1 MKLNSIMLVSTFFA
15 VPLCAPLHAED
26 SPNPLFAPMSFTF
39 EDGLVKAIGTFEWDS
54 SDKFRT
60 FLTDQNKQSE
70 DWNVPVLLRSP
81 GGDIE
86 EALKIGHLI
95 REHQMSTVT
104 DTMCASACTY
114 TFMGGVHRV
123 AAEGTQYGVHQFYG
137 NIVFTDY
144 EKQVY
149 SAKDLVE
156 AQQRTSRLQNYATD
170 MGVDN
175 AVVALALNTSP
186 IPTEERPQG
195 VYVLS
200 RQQLLTYKVENVPT
214 TYPNG
219 QPLENLNIPGVF
231 PPAGQTFDLESLAI
245 PDTSEVSLS
254 SVSEL
259 LAKNFISSL
268 FAAYEGTPEDVGN
281 YVDNNFAY
289 ITMYK
294 GHAVGK
300 DNVVKDKIKYTKK
313 WAFRKYEIDDN
324 TVQIQCETDTSQCR
338 VSGEAVIKLG
348 LIAGKSNFKNR
359 YKFDYTV
366 FAPGQSPRIMLENIQ
381 AMN

>member
-1 MKLNSIMLVSTFFA
+1 MNFISNLLACAFVAIVWS
-15 VPLCAPLHAED
+15 APLHAED
-26 SPNPLFAPMSFTF
+26 TPNPLFAPMSFTF
-39 EDGLVKAIGTFEWDS
+39 EGGIVKAIGTFEWDT
-54 SDKFRT
+54 SDKFRA
-60 FLTDQNKQSE
+60 FLTEQNKQSE
-70 DWNVPVLLRSP
+70 FWNVPVLLRSP

-137 NIVFTDY
+137 NIVFTDF

-156 AQQRTSRLQNYATD
+156 AQQRTSRLQSYATD

-186 IPTEERPQG
+186 IPTAERPQG

-200 RQQLLTYKVENVPT
+200 RQELLTYRVENVPT
-214 TYPNG
+214 SYPNG

-231 PPAGQTFDLESLAI
+231 PQAGQAFDLESLAI
-245 PDTSEVSLS
+245 PDTPAVPLNTISEI
-254 SVSEL
+254 
-259 LAKNFISSL
+259 LAKNFVSSL
-268 FAAYEGTPEDVGN
+268 FAAYEGSPGDVGN
-281 YVDNNFAY
+281 YVDNNFAF

-294 GHAVGK
+294 GQAVGR
-300 DNVVKDKIKYTKK
+300 DDVVKDKVKYTKK
-313 WAFRKYEIDDN
+313 WAYRKYEIDDD
-324 TVQIQCETDTSQCR
+324 TVQVQCETDTTQCG
-338 VSGEAVIKLG
+338 VSGEVVIKVG

-381 AMN
+381 AMK